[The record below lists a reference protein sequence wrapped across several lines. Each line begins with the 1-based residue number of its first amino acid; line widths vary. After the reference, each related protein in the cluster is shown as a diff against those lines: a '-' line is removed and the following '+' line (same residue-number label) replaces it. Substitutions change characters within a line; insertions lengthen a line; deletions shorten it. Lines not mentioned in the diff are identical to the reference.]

1 MPVKTNQKLTKLTK
15 KVLKAVQSS
24 KAPLRPSELQSMLG
38 NDLKIRSIRYAIQ
51 VLEEADLI
59 ERKPDL
65 YDLRSYYITPK
76 HQAKSAKS
84 TFAWK

>member
-1 MPVKTNQKLTKLTK
+1 MSTKNSEKLTKLTK

-24 KAPLRPSELQSMLG
+24 KEPLRPSELQSILG

-51 VLEEADLI
+51 VLEEANLI

-65 YDLRSYYITPK
+65 YDLRSYYILPK
-76 HQAKSAKS
+76 RSTSQAA
-84 TFAWK
+84 TI